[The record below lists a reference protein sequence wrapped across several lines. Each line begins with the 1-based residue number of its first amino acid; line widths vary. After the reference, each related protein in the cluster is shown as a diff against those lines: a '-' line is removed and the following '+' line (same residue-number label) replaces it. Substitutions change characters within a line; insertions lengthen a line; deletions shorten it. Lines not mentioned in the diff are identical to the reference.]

1 MITKLAKAKDNWFFK
16 IISAAVAVSFISLFG
31 VTGYISSASQNQTV
45 VKVGKKSIT
54 QSEFQYHLQ
63 KEISALKNLMP
74 EDAELTDEMRTNLT
88 DGVLK
93 QLIND
98 NVLDQAMI
106 KYGIHFPKAF
116 VQHVIFSQPEFQNPL
131 NGQFHPELF
140 KRYLSAANM
149 NEQEYIAEI
158 ERSLARKILV
168 SDLVQNFAIP
178 NVLLQAT
185 HKMDNQRKS
194 FKYVIVSPENI
205 KIDRKITDEEIQQY
219 FEDFSETF
227 MLPEQ
232 RDALV
237 LFVPNDV
244 ILKKYVAND
253 ELAEDYFKQH
263 QSELNVPEKRDI
275 KQMIFLDKESAEKAL
290 SAVNDGQNFEET
302 AKILKADN
310 ADEPSLGI
318 VSQDELAEDLA
329 DAAFAMKLH
338 ENRLLPVA
346 DTWQVI
352 SVKQIIPAKE
362 ANFEEQKAQ
371 ILQTLADENLYDA
384 LRQAQADIDD
394 AVNGGKTLDDI
405 AAMFSEQPF
414 KVANIREEELVKNVP
429 EYAKNLTSSLDFNE
443 LVFSYGLN
451 EVTAAEEFDDG
462 VAVVQITNI
471 SDAHM
476 PEIDDVREQIDV
488 LWAIQER
495 NALAKEIADNIVA
508 DVEDGSDI
516 SVAAKARD
524 LEAFRSEPIS
534 RGETFANLS
543 RAEISELFVANKGDV
558 RVYENS
564 ENKSTLQNNKV
575 DSGLSGF
582 SYNNYIIVTPFE
594 TFTYN
599 DELTDSNQT
608 EVANRLHSSVF
619 ADMMQAA
626 LDSYAQDFKIKVDYK
641 KAGLAD

>member
-54 QSEFQYHLQ
+54 QSEFQYLLQ
-63 KEISALKNLMP
+63 KEINALKNLMP
-74 EDAELTDEMRTNLT
+74 DDVELTDEMRANLT
-88 DGVLK
+88 EDVLK

-98 NVLDQAMI
+98 SVLEQAML
-106 KYGIHFPKAF
+106 KYDIHFPKAF
-116 VQHVIFSQPEFQNPL
+116 VQHVIFSQPEFINPL

-140 KRYLSAANM
+140 KRYLTAANM

-158 ERSLARKILV
+158 ERSLARKMMV
-168 SDLVQNFAIP
+168 GDLVQHFAIP
-178 NVLLQAT
+178 KVLLQAT

-194 FKYVIVSPENI
+194 FKYVIVSPKNI
-205 KIDRKITDEEIQQY
+205 KVDRKITDDEVKQY
-219 FEDFSETF
+219 FEDFGENF

-237 LFVPNDV
+237 LFISNDT

-263 QSELNVPEKRDI
+263 QSELNVPEKREI
-275 KQMIFLDKESAEKAL
+275 KQMIFLDKESAQKAFD
-290 SAVNDGQNFEET
+290 AVNDGKNFEET
-302 AKILKADN
+302 AKDLKADN

-329 DAAFAMKLH
+329 DAAFEMKLH
-338 ENRLLPVA
+338 ENKLLPVA

-352 SVKQIIPAKE
+352 SINKIVPAKE
-362 ANFEEQKAQ
+362 ASFKEQKAQ
-371 ILQTLADENLYDA
+371 ILQILADENLYDA
-384 LRQAQADIDD
+384 LRQARADIDD
-394 AVNGGKTLDDI
+394 AVNGGKTLDEI
-405 AAMFSEQPF
+405 AVMMGGQTF
-414 KVANIREEELVKNVP
+414 KVANIHEEDLARDVP
-429 EYAKNLTSSLDFNE
+429 EYAKSLTSSLDFNE
-443 LVFSYGLN
+443 LVFSYGLD
-451 EVTAAEEFDDG
+451 EITSAEEFDDG
-462 VAVVQITNI
+462 VAVIQVTNI

-476 PEIDDVREQIDV
+476 PEIDDVREKINV
-488 LWAIQER
+488 LWNIQEK

-508 DVEDGSDI
+508 DIEDGSDI
-516 SVAAKARD
+516 SSAAKARD

-543 RAEISELFVANKGDV
+543 KAEISELFVAEKGDV
-558 RVYENS
+558 RVFES
-564 ENKSTLQNNKV
+564 TENKSLSTEDKI
-575 DSGLSGF
+575 DSGISES

-599 DELTDSNQT
+599 DELTNNDQA
-608 EVANRLHSSVF
+608 EVENRLSASVF

-641 KAGLAD
+641 KAGFSE